1 MASPISSTL
10 KRLIK
15 VIFMLLELLLRIV
28 IVPYFR
34 AGLLRMLGAQIGKNV
49 RIYEVH
55 FFNFEN
61 GFKNFIVED
70 DVHIGMGC
78 YFDLQGKITIER
90 GATLS
95 PRVVV
100 LTHSDP
106 GSHHAS
112 PLCKPF
118 PPFVA
123 NVHIGRYCWV
133 GTNATIL
140 AGSFIASHCV
150 IGAASL
156 VRGELSAGGLY
167 YGVPVRK
174 IKELKL

>member
-1 MASPISSTL
+1 MRL
-10 KRLIK
+10 KK
-15 VIFMLLELLLRIV
+15 AIFMLLELLLRIV
-28 IVPYFR
+28 VVPYLR
-34 AGLLRMLGAQIGKNV
+34 AVLLRILGAQIGRNV

-55 FFNFEN
+55 FFNLEN

-78 YFDLQGKITIER
+78 YFDLQGKITIEH

-106 GSHHAS
+106 GSHHDS
-112 PLCKPF
+112 PLCTLFLPI
-118 PPFVA
+118 VA
-123 NVHIGRYCWV
+123 DVRIGKYCWI
-133 GTNATIL
+133 GTNTTVL
-140 AGSFIASHCV
+140 AGSFIQDQSV

-156 VRGELSAGGLY
+156 VKGELLAKCLY
-167 YGVPVRK
+167 VGIPAKK
-174 IKELKL
+174 IKVLKF